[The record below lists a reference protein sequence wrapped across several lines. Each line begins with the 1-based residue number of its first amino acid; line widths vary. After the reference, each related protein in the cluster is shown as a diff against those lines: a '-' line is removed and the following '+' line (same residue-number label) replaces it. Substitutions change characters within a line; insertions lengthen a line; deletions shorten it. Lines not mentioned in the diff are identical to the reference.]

1 MKKFRT
7 WEFTMKKY
15 LLFYLIILPYILF
28 SNLPDQQT
36 TPSDMLLFSEHS
48 IGRTQANSEQ
58 NENDN
63 EEEIT
68 EELSDASP
76 EYPVEN
82 CIPLS

>member
-1 MKKFRT
+1 
-7 WEFTMKKY
+7 MKKY
-15 LLFYLIILPYILF
+15 LLFYLVISPCILF
-28 SNLPDQQT
+28 SNPSEQQV
-36 TPSDMLLFSEHS
+36 TPSDMLLFSENS
-48 IGRTQANSEQ
+48 IGRTQVDFEQ

-76 EYPVEN
+76 ECPVEN